1 MDYRFLGNTG
11 LKVSRI
17 CFGTLTLGPLQAGLS
32 LEKGAELLSEAFHCG
47 INFWDTAELYDN
59 YAYLALA
66 LKKINDFPVI
76 ATKTYAYTRE
86 GAAASLEKARRELN
100 LDVIPIFLLH
110 EQESALT
117 LEGHRPAL
125 DFLIEAKQKGLIR
138 AVGISTHHVA
148 AVKAATE
155 LDCIDV
161 IHPLINY
168 RGVGIRD
175 GTPQEML
182 TAIKAAHT
190 RGIGIYGMKIL
201 GCGHLLQTI
210 EKAFDFAR
218 NIPYL
223 HSFAVGMSSIE
234 ELQANLY
241 YLKGAK
247 PPEEILSRLA
257 GKKRRLKIEDWCI
270 GCGTCVLKC
279 PQGALTLQ
287 VVNASPRAV
296 VDPSLCVFCGYCGA
310 HCSEF
315 CLKIY

>member
-1 MDYRFLGNTG
+1 LDYRYLGNTG

-32 LEKGAELLSEAFHCG
+32 LEEGAGLLVEAYRCG

-59 YAYLALA
+59 YPYLALA
-66 LKKINDFPVI
+66 LKDIRDLPVI
-76 ATKTYAYTRE
+76 TTKTYAYTRE

-117 LEGHRPAL
+117 LKGHRPAL
-125 DFLIEAKQKGLIR
+125 DYLIEAKQKGLVK

-155 LDCIDV
+155 LGCIDV

-168 RGVGIRD
+168 KGVGIRD
-175 GTPQEML
+175 GTPGEML
-182 TAIKAAHT
+182 AAIEAAFD
-190 RGIGIYGMKIL
+190 RGIGIYGMKVL
-201 GCGHLLQTI
+201 GGGHLLNTI
-210 EKAFDFAR
+210 EEAFSFAR
-218 NIPYL
+218 NLSCL
-223 HSFAVGMSSIE
+223 HSFAVGMSSSE
-234 ELQANLY
+234 ELRANLHY
-241 YLKGAK
+241 IQGTK
-247 PPEEILSRLA
+247 PPEDILAGLA

-270 GCGTCVLKC
+270 GCGTCVSKC
-279 PQGALTLQ
+279 PQGALSLQ
-287 VVNASPRAV
+287 EINSSLRAV
-296 VDPSLCVFCGYCGA
+296 VDPLLCIFCGYCGA
-310 HCSEF
+310 YCSEF